1 MQIVP
6 KPEVKKRPKFANK
19 LSVVMIMLDSTSN
32 AQFTRMMPQTEQYLK
47 ANTKTIIFKGQYA
60 RSRRSDKRFLSECLF
75 YGRAWM
81 CINVLRISASNN
93 FKMFA
98 FKTFF

>member
-32 AQFTRMMPQTEQYLK
+32 AQFTRMMPQTEKYLK

-60 RSRRSDKRFLSECLF
+60 RRDKRFLS
-75 YGRAWM
+75 
-81 CINVLRISASNN
+81 VLWQSLDVHKFVEDFSL
-93 FKMFA
+93 K
-98 FKTFF
+98 